1 MPFEVYQ
8 YPRVVVLNGKPYIGG
23 GRASTDR
30 ECQTVIVYDPQKDSY
45 DTLPPY
51 TYKYFSIA
59 VVNNQLVVVGGVDIR
74 TNKPTN
80 QLGVWNEQSKSWTHP
95 LPPMTTACSSP
106 SVATHNRWL
115 VMMGGVGDGTVL
127 SRVEILD
134 TTGSGQWYQAASLP
148 LPCSWVS
155 TVTIGNMCYLLSGF
169 SAVGDPSNKVFSVQL
184 DELISQAVSQPA
196 GARAPATP
204 MPWMTLPDTP
214 LKRSTALTINGAL
227 LAVGG
232 TRGSTTIYHYQPSSR
247 SWIEA
252 GELPAKQSYC
262 CCTVLPSG
270 EVLVAGGGSG
280 SGRRVDIAL
289 IE

>member
-8 YPRVVVLNGKPYIGG
+8 YPQVVVLNGKPYIGG

-30 ECQTVIVYDPQKDSY
+30 ERLTVIVYDPQKDSY

-51 TYKYFSIA
+51 TCKYFSIA
-59 VVNNQLVVVGGVDIR
+59 VVNNQLVVVGGVDIQ
-74 TNKPTN
+74 TTKPTN
-80 QLGVWNEQSKSWTHP
+80 QLGVWNEQSKSWTRP
-95 LPPMTTACSSP
+95 LPPMTTACWSP

-115 VMMGGVGDGTVL
+115 VVMGGVGDGTVL

-134 TTGSGQWYQAASLP
+134 TTGPGQWYQAASLP

-155 TVTIGNMCYLLSGF
+155 TVTIGNMCYLSGGYG
-169 SAVGDPSNKVFSVQL
+169 AVGNPSKKVFSVQL

-214 LKRSTALTINGAL
+214 LTHSTAL
-227 LAVGG
+227 
-232 TRGSTTIYHYQPSSR
+232 
-247 SWIEA
+247 
-252 GELPAKQSYC
+252 
-262 CCTVLPSG
+262 
-270 EVLVAGGGSG
+270 
-280 SGRRVDIAL
+280 
-289 IE
+289 